1 MAYIEKAPLH
11 TFPLTEFHKNVE
23 LFRFMI
29 GLERSVFKDQDPV
42 NSEASERMG
51 ALHDMLKASGYDGP
65 DLELLLVRL
74 LFCLFA
80 DDTGIFERDTFRY
93 LLEANTRADGK
104 DLGTQLTRLFQVL
117 NTPRERRQTNL
128 DATLSGFD
136 YINGNLFAATLPLP
150 IFSAEMRTALIHA
163 CGFDWGRIS
172 PAIFG
177 SLFQA
182 VMDKDTRR
190 GAGAHYTSEKNIL
203 KIIKPLFLDALRREF
218 DAIKAN
224 KPRLRAFHDKLAK
237 LRVLDPACG
246 CGNFLILAYRE
257 LRLLEL
263 DVLTALNP
271 DAQLVLDVASLSRIN
286 VDAFYGIEIGEF
298 PARIAEVALWLV
310 DHQMNMRLSEAFGLY
325 YARIPLQAAAHIV
338 HGNALRVDWNTVVDP
353 KALSYIL
360 GNPPFVGAM
369 VMSAEQRQDVAFV
382 FADQLRNAGVLD
394 YVAAWYF
401 KTAQYMAANLA
412 LRAAFVAT
420 NSITQ
425 GEQVNILWQALL
437 KRGVKIHF
445 AHRTFAWNNEAR
457 GKAAVHCVIIGFAL
471 EDCIHKVL
479 YDYEN
484 INGDPHMV
492 EVANINPY
500 LVAAPNL
507 VVVNRSDP
515 LCNVPA
521 MRFGS
526 MPRDGGHL
534 LFTNEEYATFLVAE
548 PNAKQWLRPYTGA
561 DEFLNG
567 WRRWCLWLVHS
578 SPAELRQLPKVLA
591 RIEKV
596 KQFRLASK
604 AATTRKFAE
613 TPSLF
618 CQIAQPGGDYLLVPR
633 VSSERRRYIPIGFM
647 PADVIGNDA
656 VLTVE
661 NATYYH
667 FGVISSAMHMAW
679 MRVVCGRL
687 KSDYRYSK
695 DIVYNNFPW
704 PTPTPAQTKAIE
716 LAANGVLDAR
726 NLYPGSTLADLYD
739 PLTMPP
745 ALLKAH
751 KALDKAVDAAY
762 GTQTF
767 DTERQRVELL
777 FDLYQKLTAPGS
789 D

>member
-237 LRVLDPACG
+237 LRFLDPACG

>member
-150 IFSAEMRTALIHA
+150 IFSAEMRTALISA

-237 LRVLDPACG
+237 LRFLDPACG